1 MYFFF
6 FFRRTSAY
14 GMRISDWCSDVCSSD
29 LLAAPSLAIGVDV
42 DADDRVG
49 ADHPGALD
57 DVESDPAET
66 EDDDRLARLNL
77 CGVDH
82 RADPGGDAAA
92 DVAARLERRVLTDFR
107 DRDFGQHGEVGEGRT
122 AHIVEDRLPLVTEA
136 RRAVGHQPLALRGAD
151 RGAEVCLAA
160 ERKSVG

>member
-1 MYFFF
+1 MGH
-6 FFRRTSAY
+6 AE
-14 GMRISDWCSDVCSSD
+14 
-29 LLAAPSLAIGVDV
+29 LAAPFLAIGVDV
-42 DADDRVG
+42 DADDLVG

-66 EDDDRLARLNL
+66 EDDDRLARLNI

-107 DRDFGQHGEVGEGRT
+107 DSDFGQPGEVGEGRT
-122 AHIVEDRLPLVTEA
+122 AHLVENRPPLVN
-136 RRAVGHQPLALRGAD
+136 
-151 RGAEVCLAA
+151 
-160 ERKSVG
+160 